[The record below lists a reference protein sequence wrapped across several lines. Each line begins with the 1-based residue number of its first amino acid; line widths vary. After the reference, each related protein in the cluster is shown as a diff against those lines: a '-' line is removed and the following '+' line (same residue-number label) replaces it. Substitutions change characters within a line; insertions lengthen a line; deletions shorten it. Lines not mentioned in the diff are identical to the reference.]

1 MNLIDKD
8 QEKQFFNQAFEA
20 DSRRSVSKFYLVA
33 SSSRDYYRTLL
44 LSLCHNQ
51 EILEYGC
58 GLGSYAI
65 ILAKNGARV
74 VGIDIS
80 EVAIEMA
87 TAQAKQENLEH
98 ITFCLDDAEAMNFDN
113 DRFDIICGT
122 SILHH
127 LDMEKALKEITRVL
141 KSEGKAIFIEPMGHN
156 PFINLF
162 RKLTPHL
169 RTEDEHPLTNED
181 LKRMKKFFHQIH
193 FNFFHLFSLLAVPF
207 RNTSVFSSLL
217 KMLDQFDQTLF
228 KWIPS
233 FGLLAWQ
240 VVIVLDKPKKQ
251 FSSRV

>member
-1 MNLIDKD
+1 MNIIDKE
-8 QEKQFFNQAFEA
+8 QEKQFFNKTFES
-20 DSRRSVSKFYLVA
+20 DSRKSVSKFYLAA
-33 SSSRDYYRTLL
+33 SSSREYYRKLL
-44 LSLCHNQ
+44 LSLCNNQ

-58 GLGSYAI
+58 GLGSYAFL
-65 ILAKNGARV
+65 LAKNGGKI

-87 TAQAKQENLEH
+87 KAQAKHENLEN
-98 ITFCLDDAEAMNFDN
+98 ITFYLDDAEAMKFNN

-127 LDMEKALKEITRVL
+127 LDIEKALKEITRVL

-169 RTEDEHPLTNED
+169 RTEDEHPLTKKD
-181 LKRMKKFFHQIH
+181 LKRMKNFFYRIN
-193 FNFFHLFSLLAVPF
+193 FNFFHLFSLFAVPF
-207 RNTSVFSSLL
+207 RNSRVFSSLL
-217 KMLDQFDQTLF
+217 KILDNFDQTLF
-228 KWIPS
+228 KRIPS

-240 VVIVLDKPKKQ
+240 VVIILDKPKKQ